1 MTDLSSSPATTGTG
15 AGLTMKRLFTTPGV
29 HPYDDVTWE
38 RRDVVQTNW
47 KTGETVFEQRGVEFP
62 DFWSINAS
70 TIVTT
75 KYFRG
80 AVGSDTRES
89 SLRQLI
95 DRVVLTYTQA
105 GREYGY
111 FATPEDAEIFEH
123 ELTWMLLHQV
133 FSFNSPVWFNVGTP
147 APQQVSA
154 CFILAVDDT
163 MDSILNWYR
172 EEGLIFKGGSG
183 AGLNLS
189 RIRSSKELL
198 SSGGTASGP
207 VSFMR
212 GADASAG
219 TIKSGGATRRAAK
232 MVVLDVDHPD
242 IEEFIETKVRE
253 EDKIRALRDAGYDM
267 DLGGADIT
275 SVQYQNANNSVRV
288 SDEFVRAVEH
298 GTDFGLRGR

>member
-1 MTDLSSSPATTGTG
+1 MSIDTSTPQAFTHNTHRGQGLSIERLYTTE
-15 AGLTMKRLFTTPGV
+15 GV
-29 HPYDDVTWE
+29 HPYDAVTWE

-47 KTGETVFEQRGVEFP
+47 KTGETVFEQRDVEFP
-62 DFWSINAS
+62 DFWSVNAS

-80 AVGSDTRES
+80 ALGTDQREW
-89 SLRQLI
+89 SLRQVI
-95 DRVVLTYTQA
+95 DRVVLTYTKA
-105 GREYGY
+105 GREHGY
-111 FATPEDAEIFEH
+111 FATDHDAHVFEQ
-123 ELTWMLLHQV
+123 ELTHMLLHQV
-133 FSFNSPVWFNVGTP
+133 FSFNSPVWFNVGTN

-163 MDSILNWYR
+163 MDSILNWYK
-172 EEGLIFKGGSG
+172 EEGFIFKGGSG

-232 MVVLDVDHPD
+232 MVVLDIDHPPCFCCSHHQPRLHAE
-242 IEEFIETKVRE
+242 IS
-253 EDKIRALRDAGYDM
+253 RDLQHIYNPCC
-267 DLGGADIT
+267 
-275 SVQYQNANNSVRV
+275 S
-288 SDEFVRAVEH
+288 
-298 GTDFGLRGR
+298 